1 MSDFATNMEIDHAE
15 RVLLPEGCHFSEAK
29 RSIIKHNDTADFHA
43 CPGSG
48 KTTTLLAKIV
58 ILANRMPFA
67 DGRGICVL
75 THTNVAIDEIK
86 ARLGEKA
93 NVLFS
98 YPNFFGTFQ
107 TFVHKFFTEQAL
119 WHYHKAR
126 ITCVDDNYA
135 IKRLMYTLL
144 PNKGKLN
151 GNMFGRWNINHQG
164 LTFDDYRKQFLLNMR
179 IDWQSRT
186 VIPAVGCG
194 KHFGLDS
201 DSGGEIEKAKN
212 RLFAQGILTYDDA
225 YMLALKYIREIP
237 NNPYKDIVANR
248 FAYVFIDEKQ
258 DVNPLQQELVN
269 MVFGGDSQAVQTFGD
284 TDQAIYQER
293 NIGWELVTSDNPN
306 SIDDSCRFGEPIA
319 QVLRNVCVRQY
330 PNLKGAEGVESQR
343 PIMLVYSDTQRVLPK
358 FAEILH
364 GCNIGSE
371 WLIDIAQRKHA
382 KDEAHRYFVKAVG
395 YRVEHGNTSRS
406 ASALDIKSYYPQYER
421 TTVMTKRDSAH
432 ISDYLRTKGNEGVK
446 EYRTNLTNAIVIA
459 LDACGIKDDKGK
471 KFNATSLMRY
481 LRETAPGKDVEL
493 KSKIAHWIMLL
504 KNNEKRTVAEEMHQ
518 YLANS
523 LTTYLPPSFETD
535 VRLTMFFAATEGES
549 GADEQV
555 VKSNVYHDE
564 ATGVDIEVASVHA
577 VKGETHLATLY
588 LETADH
594 GSTESQLMKRALE
607 GDQYAKSGSKE
618 QRISRIMYVGMSR
631 PKHLLCY
638 AIHRDHYATLD
649 AEKVKSNWE
658 VREI

>member
-119 WHYHKAR
+119 WHYYK
-126 ITCVDDNYA
+126 TKLTYVDDNFALKKLAHAVKYKGA
-135 IKRLMYTLL
+135 LWYTLKHRWEGSKSEL
-144 PNKGKLN
+144 SLNDYIANFMLTCRVDWTNKKVYPYRSKIGYRFESKP
-151 GNMFGRWNINHQG
+151 GAEVVNI
-164 LTFDDYRKQFLLNMR
+164 KQDLY
-179 IDWQSRT
+179 S
-186 VIPAVGCG
+186 
-194 KHFGLDS
+194 
-201 DSGGEIEKAKN
+201 
-212 RLFAQGILTYDDA
+212 QGILTYNEA
-225 YMLALKYIREIP
+225 YMMALGSIQATTDKD
-237 NNPYKDIVANR
+237 YKKILANR
-248 FAYVFIDEKQ
+248 FAYVFIDEQQ
-258 DVNPLQQELVN
+258 DMSPLQHQLAD
-269 MVFGGDSQAVQTFGD
+269 MIFGGANQVVQTFGD
-284 TDQAIYQER
+284 SDQSIFHE
-293 NIGWELVTSDNPN
+293 SDENNEAKVIEN
-306 SIDDSCRFGEPIA
+306 SIDESCRFGEPIA
-319 QVLRNVCVRQY
+319 KILRSVCTREY
-330 PNLKGAEGVESQR
+330 SNLCGDSNVESHR
-343 PIMLVYSDTQRVLPK
+343 PIMIVYNDTQHVLPK
-358 FAEILH
+358 FAEILS
-364 GCNIGSE
+364 GYNLEGE
-371 WLIDIAQRKHA
+371 RLADIAQRKHA
-382 KDEAHRYFVKAVG
+382 KDEAHRYFVKAIG
-395 YRVEHGNTSRS
+395 YRVEHGKTSKS
-406 ASALDIKSYYPQYER
+406 ASALDVTSYFPSYER
-421 TTVMTKRDSAH
+421 IGVITKNQSAH

-446 EYRTNLTNAIVIA
+446 EYRTNLASAVVIA
-459 LDACGIKDDKGK
+459 LDAYGIKDDKGK

-481 LRETAPGKDVEL
+481 LREKAPGKDVEL

-504 KNNEKRTVAEEMHQ
+504 KNNEKQTIATEMQQ
-518 YLANS
+518 YLANN
-523 LTTYLPPSFETD
+523 LTTYLPPSYETG
-535 VRLTMFFAATEGES
+535 VQLPLFFAATEGES

-588 LETADH
+588 METADY
-594 GSTESQLMKRALE
+594 GSTESQVMKRALE
-607 GDQYAKSGSKE
+607 GEVYEKAESDESK
-618 QRISRIMYVGMSR
+618 ISRIMYVGMSR

-638 AIHRDHYATLD
+638 AIHRDNYAKLD
-649 AEKVKSNWE
+649 AEKVKLNWE

>member
-93 NVLFS
+93 NVLFT

-119 WHYHKAR
+119 WHYYK
-126 ITCVDDNYA
+126 TKLTYVDDNFALKKLAHAVKYKGA
-135 IKRLMYTLL
+135 LWYTLKHRWEGSKSEL
-144 PNKGKLN
+144 SLNDYIANFMLTCRVDWTNKKVYPYRSKIGYRFESKP
-151 GNMFGRWNINHQG
+151 GAEVVNI
-164 LTFDDYRKQFLLNMR
+164 KQDLY
-179 IDWQSRT
+179 S
-186 VIPAVGCG
+186 
-194 KHFGLDS
+194 
-201 DSGGEIEKAKN
+201 
-212 RLFAQGILTYDDA
+212 QGILTYNEA
-225 YMLALKYIREIP
+225 YMMALGYIQATTDKD
-237 NNPYKDIVANR
+237 YKKILANR
-248 FAYVFIDEKQ
+248 FAYVFIDEQQ
-258 DVNPLQQELVN
+258 DMSPLQHQLADTI
-269 MVFGGDSQAVQTFGD
+269 FGGANQVVQTFGD
-284 TDQAIYQER
+284 SDQSIFHE
-293 NIGWELVTSDNPN
+293 SDENNEANVIEN
-306 SIDDSCRFGEPIA
+306 SIDESCRFGEPIA
-319 QVLRNVCVRQY
+319 KILRSVCTREY
-330 PNLKGAEGVESQR
+330 SNLCGDSNVESHR
-343 PIMLVYSDTQRVLPK
+343 PIMIVYNDTQHVLPK
-358 FAEILH
+358 FAEILS
-364 GCNIGSE
+364 GYNLEGE
-371 WLIDIAQRKHA
+371 RLADIAQRKHA
-382 KDEAHRYFVKAVG
+382 KDEAHRYFVKAIG
-395 YRVEHGNTSRS
+395 YRVEHGKTSKS
-406 ASALDIKSYYPQYER
+406 ASALDVTSYFPSYER
-421 TTVMTKRDSAH
+421 IGVITKNQSAH
-432 ISDYLRTKGNEGVK
+432 ISDFLRTKGNEGVK
-446 EYRTNLTNAIVIA
+446 EYRTNLASAVVIA
-459 LDACGIKDDKGK
+459 LDAYGIKDDKGK

-481 LRETAPGKDVEL
+481 LREKAPGKDVEL

-504 KNNEKRTVAEEMHQ
+504 KNNEKQTIATEMQQ
-518 YLANS
+518 YLANN
-523 LTTYLPPSFETD
+523 LTTYLPPSYETE
-535 VRLTMFFAATEGES
+535 VQLPLFFAATEGES

-588 LETADH
+588 METADY
-594 GSTESQLMKRALE
+594 GSTESQVMKRALE
-607 GDQYAKSGSKE
+607 GEVYEKAESDESK
-618 QRISRIMYVGMSR
+618 ISRIMYVGMSR

-638 AIHRDHYATLD
+638 AIHRDNYAKLD
-649 AEKVKSNWE
+649 AEKVKLNWE